1 MLHIPMNY
9 IQSLYGG
16 YSRPAEHN
24 TKLQPTTSQ
33 KLDGEHIYNAKEIN
47 TNQKIND
54 NSIKK
59 GTTANKLISN
69 SSTEDVTFVPNNNKY
84 YNNNN
89 NPTFTKID
97 DSITTT
103 PATVSNSDK
112 NVTSL
117 LPYSQ
122 LTSRPN
128 IEKQES
134 STISSTKPSYAFST
148 SQSSVAPN
156 SDTMSSNTSNQT
168 TKNNHT
174 STPSDENLSHKQSN
188 PTKTSEDPKADDG
201 NSITEV
207 LNYPSQKT
215 RSDGF
220 DYDSGLEDTTE
231 NSDDIDQNTNNN
243 TVANTEISTSLP
255 AVYQSEKNKTP
266 LPTLSLPNTKAYN
279 KSKEILDKDP
289 HNNSL
294 TNAVAESNKPEEIKT
309 EKTNEGKKIGIQIK
323 KSSEASTTENL
334 KFDNEQSTSNP
345 YKITTNQNNKI
356 KLEANGSSI
365 IYCPGHRWFNAN
377 ISSGELE
384 YYEQK

>member
-1 MLHIPMNY
+1 MEKNNLLVI
-9 IQSLYGG
+9 IFCVLGG

-33 KLDGEHIYNAKEIN
+33 KVDGEHIYNTKEIN

-54 NSIKK
+54 NSIQK

-69 SSTEDVTFVPNNNKY
+69 SSTEDVTLVHNNNNKY
-84 YNNNN
+84 YNNH
-89 NPTFTKID
+89 TFTNID
-97 DSITTT
+97 DSIATT

-122 LTSRPN
+122 LSSRPN

-134 STISSTKPSYAFST
+134 STISSIKPSNAFST

-188 PTKTSEDPKADDG
+188 PTKTSEDPTADDG

-207 LNYPSQKT
+207 LNYLSQKT
-215 RSDGF
+215 KRDGE
-220 DYDSGLEDTTE
+220 DYDSGLKDTVE
-231 NSDDIDQNTNNN
+231 KDKHNRFVIR
-243 TVANTEISTSLP
+243 EISCLFF
-255 AVYQSEKNKTP
+255 E
-266 LPTLSLPNTKAYN
+266 
-279 KSKEILDKDP
+279 
-289 HNNSL
+289 
-294 TNAVAESNKPEEIKT
+294 
-309 EKTNEGKKIGIQIK
+309 
-323 KSSEASTTENL
+323 
-334 KFDNEQSTSNP
+334 F
-345 YKITTNQNNKI
+345 
-356 KLEANGSSI
+356 
-365 IYCPGHRWFNAN
+365 
-377 ISSGELE
+377 
-384 YYEQK
+384 